1 MSRQREQFV
10 DVALE
15 EWRVSGVRRDWGAVL
30 AGAGVPPASC
40 ARRAAPARLRA
51 RRGLLVALVVT
62 GLVAIAAPALAVI
75 TGSAQW
81 PWSPHH
87 PGVSLAASVSASGGS
102 ATVHVSARGGLLY
115 RTTKGAKLKVLAPVL
130 AKRRRIFAWEL
141 RSQGGKVTAA
151 AIVTGAATVR
161 LCAPCGAR
169 EAGAFTLAGARALA
183 LLNGGARLRV
193 QIEGQTLSARI
204 HLPRSP

>member
-1 MSRQREQFV
+1 M
-10 DVALE
+10 
-15 EWRVSGVRRDWGAVL
+15 
-30 AGAGVPPASC
+30 GAGMQPANR
-40 ARRAAPARLRA
+40 APRAAPARSGA
-51 RRGLLVALVVT
+51 RRGLLVAVVVT

-75 TGSAQW
+75 TGSAQL

-87 PGVSLAASVSASGGS
+87 PRVSLAASVRASGGS
-102 ATVHVSARGGLLY
+102 ATVRVSARGGLLY

-130 AKRRRIFAWEL
+130 AKRRRFFAWQL
-141 RSQGGKVTAA
+141 RSMGGKVLAA
-151 AIVTGAATVR
+151 AIVTGTTTVR

-193 QIEGQTLSARI
+193 QIGGQTLSAHI